1 MGVSWHVP
9 PCTILYSKGAWMLGI
24 TRAGLHSGL
33 WFTERGTKWYRDI
46 NIIGWFFFAL
56 PPSLWDLSS
65 PTCTLPTPGEFP
77 NINISYQ
84 QLLFNE
90 PFLSS

>member
-9 PCTILYSKGAWMLGI
+9 PCTSLYSAGAWMSGI
-24 TRAGLHSGL
+24 TRAGLYSGL
-33 WFTERGTKWYRDI
+33 WFTERGTKWYHDI
-46 NIIGWFFFAL
+46 NIIGCVLGGLATRLLGSQFPNL
-56 PPSLWDLSS
+56 HPPH
-65 PTCTLPTPGEFP
+65 PGEFL

>member
-9 PCTILYSKGAWMLGI
+9 PRTILYSKGAWMSDI

-46 NIIGWFFFAL
+46 NIIGVVFFFGLATKL
-56 PPSLWDLSS
+56 VGSQ
-65 PTCTLPTPGEFP
+65 FP
-77 NINISYQ
+77 NLHPPHPWGIPQ
-84 QLLFNE
+84 H
-90 PFLSS
+90 